1 MKIFT
6 KNTGMA
12 KKKRTKITLKK
23 QKAKSDFLL
32 AILPLILTTFGV
44 IMIYNASVVEAF
56 RDFQDKF
63 FYFRFQ
69 AYWAIIGIVL
79 MVFFSFFPHEF
90 LKKIS
95 LPAFIITLLLLIT
108 VLIPGVGTSALGARR
123 WLQLGSISIQPSEIL
138 KLTYVLYLSTLFSK
152 KRNFFL
158 FFLISFVVLFLI
170 MLEPDLGTAVIIIS
184 SGLALFFVSGA
195 SITSLLAILS
205 TGLLSI
211 LLLIFS
217 SDYRR
222 QRFFTFFN
230 SNKDPLGASYHIRQ
244 ILIALGS
251 GGLFGLGL
259 GRSRQ
264 KYEFLPE
271 VTTDSIFAII
281 AEELGFIG
289 GALVIITFMILLYRG
304 FKIARN
310 APNEYSRLL
319 ATGIISW
326 ITIQAF
332 INLGAMVSIVPLTG
346 VPLPFISYGG
356 SSLVIALVSIGILI
370 NISKHSLKD

>member
-1 MKIFT
+1 
-6 KNTGMA
+6 
-12 KKKRTKITLKK
+12 
-23 QKAKSDFLL
+23 
-32 AILPLILTTFGV
+32 
-44 IMIYNASVVEAF
+44 
-56 RDFQDKF
+56 
-63 FYFRFQ
+63 
-69 AYWAIIGIVL
+69 
-79 MVFFSFFPHEF
+79 
-90 LKKIS
+90 
-95 LPAFIITLLLLIT
+95 
-108 VLIPGVGTSALGARR
+108 
-123 WLQLGSISIQPSEIL
+123 
-138 KLTYVLYLSTLFSK
+138 
-152 KRNFFL
+152 
-158 FFLISFVVLFLI
+158 
-170 MLEPDLGTAVIIIS
+170 
-184 SGLALFFVSGA
+184 
-195 SITSLLAILS
+195 
-205 TGLLSI
+205 LSI

>member
-23 QKAKSDFLL
+23 QKAKPDFLL

-170 MLEPDLGTAVIIIS
+170 MLEPDLGTAVSIIS